1 MITIKLIKKNKA
13 EITDNEIIYYKQYI
27 FVFQIFNIEIFEHDG
42 KLKFKK
48 NWNTFFKF
56 IIQK

>member
-1 MITIKLIKKNKA
+1 MITIRLIKKNKA
-13 EITDNEIIYYKQYI
+13 EITEYI